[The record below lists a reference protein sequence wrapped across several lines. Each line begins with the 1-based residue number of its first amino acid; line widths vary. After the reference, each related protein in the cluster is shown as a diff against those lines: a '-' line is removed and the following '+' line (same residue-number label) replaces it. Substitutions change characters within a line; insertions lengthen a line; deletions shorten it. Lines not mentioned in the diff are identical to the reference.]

1 MKNKLET
8 LTLVTQKMESVTPLV
23 MMSAMVV
30 ALVNAF
36 FMDTDARNR
45 LLSEPQAVLMLATN
59 AAMLLAMASLYSLF
73 SPRDASV
80 QTDASIDLDS
90 SFKSKPSSALFTQ
103 LVRSRDSLKHAYRI
117 TSEKV
122 DDFIKQAAPYFFML
136 FCAKNIL
143 SIVSSF
149 MQEAD
154 KSEKQSLFL
163 AGFLMNAVIIFGSV
177 QNIRHSKS
185 HEPRRKD
192 CETQVDEALL
202 QPRF

>member
-1 MKNKLET
+1 MKNRQAILAE
-8 LTLVTQKMESVTPLV
+8 QKMKSVTPLV

-103 LVRSRDSLKHAYRI
+103 LVRSRDTLRHAYRI
-117 TSEKV
+117 TSEKI
-122 DDFIKQAAPYFFML
+122 DDFLKQVVPYLIILFSTKGVLSSIPTLIQEIDNPEKRSIFLSSYLFYAAL
-136 FCAKNIL
+136 
-143 SIVSSF
+143 
-149 MQEAD
+149 
-154 KSEKQSLFL
+154 
-163 AGFLMNAVIIFGSV
+163 IFGSV
-177 QNIRHSKS
+177 QNIRHSKP

-192 CETQVDEALL
+192 CETQVDDDALLL